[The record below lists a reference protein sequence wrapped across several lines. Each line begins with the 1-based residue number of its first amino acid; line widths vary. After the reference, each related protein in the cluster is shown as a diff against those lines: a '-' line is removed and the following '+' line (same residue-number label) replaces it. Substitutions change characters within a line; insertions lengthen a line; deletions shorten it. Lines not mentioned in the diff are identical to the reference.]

1 MSQVA
6 DLLGRDESAP
16 ARLSGAVYDAIVQF
30 IANGDFALNS
40 RLPSEAELSVRFG
53 ASRPV
58 VREAL
63 ARLREDGVIVSRK
76 GSGSYVTR
84 RPDMAVLKLTPVGS
98 LADVQR
104 CFEFRAGLEPAAA
117 ALAALRWQDEHL
129 AALEA
134 ALEGLEDCLRRGVL
148 GADED
153 NRFHEAVAEATRNQY
168 HIAVQRS
175 LRPHIAIGMS
185 VTRSLSLMRTEARI
199 RTVQDEHVA
208 IYEAIRRR
216 DADGARVAMETHV
229 LNARRR
235 MFEGVDE

>member
-1 MSQVA
+1 MSEA
-6 DLLGRDESAP
+6 TDLGRDDVGP

-40 RLPSEAELSVRFG
+40 RLPSEAELSIRFG

-76 GSGSYVTR
+76 GSGSYVMR
-84 RPDMAVLKLTPVGS
+84 RPDMAVLKFTPVGS

-117 ALAALRWQDEHL
+117 ALAALRWEDEHL
-129 AALEA
+129 AALGEA
-134 ALEGLEDCLRRGVL
+134 LEALEGCLRRGEL
-148 GADED
+148 GAEED

-168 HIAVQRS
+168 HVSVQRS
-175 LRPHIAIGMS
+175 LRPHIAIGQS
-185 VTRSLSLMRTEARI
+185 LTRNLSLMRTPARI
-199 RTVQDEHVA
+199 RIVQDEHVA
-208 IYEAIRRR
+208 IFEAIRRR
-216 DADGARVAMETHV
+216 DADAARRAMEAHV

-235 MFEGVDE
+235 MFEGVEE

>member
-1 MSQVA
+1 MSNVA
-6 DLLGRDESAP
+6 DLLTRDEITP
-16 ARLSGAVYDAIVQF
+16 TRLSGTVYGAIVEF
-30 IANGDFALNS
+30 IASGDFALNS
-40 RLPSEAELSVRFG
+40 RLPSEAELSARFG

-84 RPDMAVLKLTPVGS
+84 RPDMAVMKFTPVGS

-117 ALAALRWQDEHL
+117 ALAAERWQDEHL
-129 AALEA
+129 EAIRAALEA
-134 ALEGLEDCLRRGVL
+134 LEDCLQRGVL

-168 HIAVQRS
+168 HVSVQRS
-175 LRPHIAIGMS
+175 LRPHIAIGMN
-185 VTRSLSLMRTEARI
+185 VTRNLSLMRTEARI

-208 IYEAIRRR
+208 IFEAIRRR
-216 DADGARVAMETHV
+216 DAAGARAAMETHV
-229 LNARRR
+229 LAARRR
-235 MFEGVDE
+235 MFEGVDA